1 MSAKATKAL
10 EDFHTITPHLTVR
23 GVSEA
28 VNFYEKA
35 FGAAELYRNLAPD
48 GKSVMHV
55 ELALGD
61 SRLLLHDE
69 FPEHGQISPL
79 GGQVTGVVLHL
90 YVDDV
95 DDIYQRTVEA
105 GAKIVMPLQD
115 CFWGDRYAIV
125 VDPFGHRWSMATRI
139 EDLSPRQLKER
150 GKEFNA
156 QHPEWT
162 ASREDDGV
170 ARPGPDSRANEEAG
184 RGHDL

>member
-1 MSAKATKAL
+1 MSGNVTKAL

-23 GVSEA
+23 GVNEA
-28 VNFYEKA
+28 VKFYEKA

-55 ELALGD
+55 ELMLGD

-69 FPEHGQISPL
+69 FPEHGQFSPQ
-79 GGQVTGVVLHL
+79 GGQATGVVLHL

-95 DDIYQRTVEA
+95 DDIYQRTVDA
-105 GAKIVMPLQD
+105 GATVVMPLQD

-139 EDLSPRQLKER
+139 EDLSPRELQKR
-150 GKEFNA
+150 ASDWSA
-156 QHPEWT
+156 QHP
-162 ASREDDGV
+162 DGLEKKAEV
-170 ARPGPDSRANEEAG
+170 
-184 RGHDL
+184 

>member
-1 MSAKATKAL
+1 MPDKATKAL

-28 VNFYEKA
+28 VKFYEKA

-55 ELALGD
+55 ELMLGD

-69 FPEHGQISPL
+69 FPEHGQVSPL
-79 GGQVTGVVLHL
+79 GGQATGVVLHL

-95 DDIYQRTVEA
+95 DDIYQRTVDA
-105 GAKIVMPLQD
+105 GATVVMPLQD

-139 EDLSPRQLKER
+139 EDLSPRQVQKRATEWS
-150 GKEFNA
+150 A
-156 QHPEWT
+156 QNSEWPE
-162 ASREDDGV
+162 ENPKD
-170 ARPGPDSRANEEAG
+170 
-184 RGHDL
+184 